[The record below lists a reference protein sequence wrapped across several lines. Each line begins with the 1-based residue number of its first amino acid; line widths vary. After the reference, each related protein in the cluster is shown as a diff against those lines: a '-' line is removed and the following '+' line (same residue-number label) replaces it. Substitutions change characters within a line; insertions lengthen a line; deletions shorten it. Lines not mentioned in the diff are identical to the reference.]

1 MYRFSKFN
9 RSSVLGALAVMSMG
23 AAAQAATIEV
33 TVSNTQANGGL
44 YFTPLLGIFHDGT
57 YDTFNF
63 GANGTSAGVTAIAEG
78 GDVSIERAAADA
90 DSAVNRT
97 EVLTSPGGFAGAPVF
112 DPAETQTFTFDLNES
127 EDLYFTFLSM
137 IIPSNDLFIGNAD
150 PRSYKLFDT
159 NGDFTGLS
167 DIRIYGSDVWDN
179 GTEANDNQ
187 GAAFNAAGGTSTDT
201 NEGVTRTNG
210 NLDFL
215 LGENTAAGT
224 TVSTVPNAGGL
235 IATIS
240 FNEVVA
246 PVPLPAALPLLL
258 AGLGGLGA
266 VRRRRRS

>member
-1 MYRFSKFN
+1 MYLFSKIN
-9 RSSVLGALAVMSMG
+9 RSSVLGALAVVSMG
-23 AAAQAATIEV
+23 AAAEAATIEV
-33 TVSNTQANGGL
+33 TVTNTQAPGGL
-44 YFTPLLGIFHDGT
+44 YFTPLLGIFHDGN

-78 GDVSIERAAADA
+78 GDVSVERAAADA

-97 EVLTSPGGFAGAPVF
+97 EVLTSPGGFPGAPVF
-112 DPAETQTFTFDLNES
+112 DPSEAQTFTFDLDET

-137 IIPSNDLFIGNAD
+137 IIPSNDLFVGNAD
-150 PRSYKLFDT
+150 PRAYKLFDA

-167 DIRIYGSDVWDN
+167 DIRVYGSDVWDN

-187 GAAFNAAGGTSTDT
+187 GAAFNAAGGTSSVTD
-201 NEGVTRTNG
+201 EGVTRTNG

-224 TVSTVPNAGGL
+224 TISSVPGAGGL

-240 FNEVVA
+240 FNQVA

-266 VRRRRRS
+266 VRRRRRG